1 MLTIDEAR
9 QWLAEK
15 AAPLPFTDVP
25 LATALGLRLAAD
37 THADVDLPP
46 GDVSAMDG
54 YAARASDLAAG
65 GPLPLAFTVPAGQP
79 PPPLP
84 AGAVARIFTGAVLPA
99 GSDTVVQQELT
110 EVLADGRV
118 RLQPLPLGSNVRSRG
133 EVFASGARVAAL
145 GDVVTPGRLGLLAAA
160 GAARVTAVPR
170 PRVAVLLTGNELV
183 AVGERPDAAKIRDSN
198 GPMLE
203 ALAAESGLAVNAV
216 ERVGDELEATCAALR
231 RAAAAA
237 DLVVASGGVSVGD
250 FDLVPA
256 AVTKLGGEIV
266 WHKVAMQPGK
276 PILAARLGAA
286 WLVGLPGNPVS
297 ALVGWRMFVRPLAEA
312 LAGDGAAFGEVP
324 LTATLA
330 LPIRN
335 PGDRTQLRPAVLV
348 RGAVGLRVSVRRWR
362 GSHDLVAAAPANALA
377 RIEVGADLAEG
388 AEVACYPLPWR
399 WTE

>member
-9 QWLAEK
+9 EWLAEK

-25 LATALGLRLAAD
+25 LVTALGLRLAAD

-54 YAARASDLAAG
+54 YAARATDLTAG
-65 GPLPLAFTVPAGQP
+65 GPLPVAFTVPAGQA

-99 GSDTVVQQELT
+99 GSDTVVQQELA

-133 EVFASGARVAAL
+133 EVFASGARVAAV

-170 PRVAVLLTGNELV
+170 PRVAVLLTGSELV
-183 AVGERPDAAKIRDSN
+183 AVGERPDTAKIRDSN

-203 ALAAESGLAVNAV
+203 ALAAESGLAVTAV
-216 ERVGDELEATCAALR
+216 ERVGDELEPTCVALR
-231 RAAAAA
+231 RVAAAA

-276 PILAARLGAA
+276 PILAARLGTA

-297 ALVGWRMFVRPLAEA
+297 ALVGWRMFARPLAEA
-312 LAGDGAAFGEVP
+312 LAGDAAAFAEAP
-324 LTATLA
+324 LAASLAEAATN
-330 LPIRN
+330 R
-335 PGDRTQLRPAVLV
+335 GTRTQLRPAVIEPADAGWRV
-348 RGAVGLRVSVRRWR
+348 RVRPWK
-362 GSHDLVAAAPANALA
+362 GSHDILAPAPANALA
-377 RIEVGADLAEG
+377 RLEPG
-388 AEVACYPLPWR
+388 AELAAGALVLCFPLPWR
-399 WTE
+399 WAG